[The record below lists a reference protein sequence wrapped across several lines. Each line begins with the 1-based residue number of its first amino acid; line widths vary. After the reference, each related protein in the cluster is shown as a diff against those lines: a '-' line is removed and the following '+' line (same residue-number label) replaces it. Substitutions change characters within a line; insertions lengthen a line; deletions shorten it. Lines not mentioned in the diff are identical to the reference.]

1 MTGQLANLACFEPV
15 TNTLPLMSSTLLLSS
30 LSEAV
35 VAVGAKVIVGAGVVV
50 ALVVV
55 VGAAAVIVGALDVVV
70 VVVALDMVV
79 VVVALDMVVVIGALD
94 VVVVVGVAVVVVALD
109 EVGHSGDVGIVPV
122 CSSIRQIQVCIREF
136 TTLRVPVYVRHPLP
150 DASLLVGFT

>member
-1 MTGQLANLACFEPV
+1 MRTSARPAKAPIPTATYV
-15 TNTLPLMSSTLLLSS
+15 TVLEDSASSSLLLSS

-55 VGAAAVIVGALDVVV
+55 VGATAVIVGLLD
-70 VVVALDMVV
+70 DVV